1 MLEETSRHAEFLAL
15 AIAACGAAIVVYSV
29 AFRRNIFV
37 MAAGVLVAAA
47 ALVAPMLMRAPP
59 VSVVIVKQGADG
71 VAVDQVGG
79 FYDGTYTSRQGLEI
93 AVERERKWGRTA
105 TVIINDSDRL
115 ITVTAHQYSQF
126 KYAPGRPQLLTYL
139 LPGEWRVFPRRIGYT
154 GNDRNGPPKTI
165 TSPSSVDVVIYLAY
179 STDPYDPNAPKMNAA
194 YLEDELSAP
203 PIYPR
208 VAFDPPSRR

>member
-1 MLEETSRHAEFLAL
+1 MLEEASRYAEVLAL
-15 AIAACGAAIVVYSV
+15 AIAAAGGAIIVYSIV
-29 AFRRNIFV
+29 FRRNIFV
-37 MAAGVLVAAA
+37 MASGALLAAA

-59 VSVVIVKQGADG
+59 VSVVIIKQSGDG

-79 FYDGTYTSRQGLEI
+79 FYDGTYTSRQGQKI
-93 AVERERKWGRTA
+93 AVERLRRWGRTS

-139 LPGEWRVFPRRIGYT
+139 LPKEWRVFPRRIGYT

-165 TSPSSVDVVIYLAY
+165 TSPSSVDFVIYLAY
-179 STDPYDPNAPKMNAA
+179 STEPYDPKASKNVAF
-194 YLEDELSAP
+194 LDGEISVP

-208 VAFDPPSRR
+208 IAFDPSPRE